1 MFGNS
6 AVTFA
11 GAIYISV
18 VSMLIVF
25 FILFLISFMLSFFK
39 YFSNFE
45 GKNEDNKKTNDN
57 RILEKSEKLSSE
69 KELDKSDLKT
79 IDNEK
84 KFSMEKIKDETM
96 MAAMMAALIEAV
108 GDNKNSRIKIRSIRE
123 IK

>member
-1 MFGNS
+1 MKSILFGSS

-11 GAIYISV
+11 DAIYISA

-45 GKNEDNKKTNDN
+45 GESEDNKKTNDN
-57 RILEKSEKLSSE
+57 KILEKSEKLSSE
-69 KELDKSDLKT
+69 KELDKR
-79 IDNEK
+79 E

-96 MAAMMAALIEAV
+96 LAAMMAALIEAA
-108 GDNKNSRIKIRSIRE
+108 GENENCCIRVKSVKE

>member
-1 MFGNS
+1 MKSILFGNL
-6 AVTFA
+6 AVTFTDA
-11 GAIYISV
+11 VYISV

-69 KELDKSDLKT
+69 KELDKK
-79 IDNEK
+79 E

-96 MAAMMAALIEAV
+96 MAAMMAALIEAA

-123 IK
+123 IR